1 MPRTGYDE
9 VLLVTGYPAF
19 GARQL
24 VAHLLKEQPKSLVY
38 AVVKAN
44 LAAQAEEHLASLDAE
59 ARQRVVLL
67 DGDAAHMS
75 LGLSGAEF
83 HRLAAEVDRI
93 HHAAQVT
100 YPGVDK
106 ETARQVN
113 LGATREALELARACE
128 HLRAFVH
135 HSTAFV
141 SGDRTGIVH
150 ENELQA
156 GQRFRNVVEE
166 TKATAEKLVRGA
178 MTRLPALI
186 VRPALVVGDSRS
198 GEVDRLDGPY
208 LMVLLILS
216 SPADVAIPLPSRG
229 DALLHMVPVD
239 YVAAAAHALGR
250 DGRAVGHTFHLVDEQ
265 PLTGKQVFE
274 MVAASGGRRSPRGFL
289 PANLTRLVLS
299 TPGLERFARSPRLFF
314 EQLITPVR
322 FDTTNTRELLG
333 DTGLRCPPF
342 AAYVDALVAF
352 ARTRAEEGRDDF
364 TRPRQHDPEP
374 HDDLAHDTHA
384 PQALHDPGREDSIFP
399 EKIEP

>member
-1 MPRTGYDE
+1 MPRPGYDE

-24 VAHLLKEQPKSLVY
+24 VTQILREQPGALVY

-44 LAAQAEEHLASLDAE
+44 LAAQAEEHLASLDAG

-83 HRLAAEVDRI
+83 RGLAAEVDRI

-100 YPGVDK
+100 YPGVDR

-113 LGATREALELARACE
+113 LGATREALELARACG
-128 HLRAFVH
+128 HLRAFIH

-141 SGDRTGIVH
+141 AGDRTGIVY
-150 ENELQA
+150 ENELAA
-156 GQRFRNVVEE
+156 GQRFRNAVEE
-166 TKATAEKLVRGA
+166 TKATAEKLVQGA
-178 MTRLPALI
+178 MGRLPALV

-250 DGRAVGHTFHLVDEQ
+250 DGRAVGHTFHLVDDQ
-265 PLTGKQVFE
+265 PLTGKQVFDL
-274 MVAASGGRRSPRGFL
+274 VASAGGRRSPRGFL
-289 PANLTRLVLS
+289 PANLTRLVLN

-314 EQLITPVR
+314 EQLITAVR

-333 DTGLRCPPF
+333 DTAIRCPPF
-342 AAYVDALVAF
+342 AGYVDALVAF
-352 ARTRAEEGRDDF
+352 ARTRAEEGDF
-364 TRPRQHDPEP
+364 TRSRRPDPRAEH

-384 PQALHDPGREDSIFP
+384 PSPPHDPGREEH
-399 EKIEP
+399 EKTEP